1 MLRACLKLKLM
12 EKKVDLFLKFANE
25 WDEIF
30 SLMHILFL
38 RRKIYIY
45 IKKNE
50 PGKDCL
56 KKRTK

>member
-12 EKKVDLFLKFANE
+12 EKKVDLFLKFAHE

-38 RRKIYIY
+38 RRKKYIY

-50 PGKDCL
+50 PGKDC
-56 KKRTK
+56 

>member
-1 MLRACLKLKLM
+1 M

-38 RRKIYIY
+38 RRKKNIY

-50 PGKDCL
+50 PGKDC
-56 KKRTK
+56 